1 MGVALGVVVGFGV
14 AASIFAAARL
24 LSGPRRVISPERQA
38 MQAALHAAM
47 GTLPHLRK
55 GLSPQSAQTA
65 APHLRALT
73 QAPAIAL
80 LDASGQLLAFEGDG
94 SDHHRRGAILPL
106 ELERDERVQV
116 QTRFRCQKPGCPL
129 RAAIVAPLLVQGD
142 RLGTL
147 VALYRDGGRL
157 RPEDT
162 RGVEETA
169 ALISAQIALATLAEQ
184 EERIAEAELRA
195 LRAQISPHFVYNAL
209 AAVASEI
216 HTNPE
221 QARELL
227 TEFAEF
233 IRYAFRRDR
242 PYVTLAEELRYVE
255 KYLRLERARFGERLE
270 VRLEVAPEV
279 LQAVLP
285 VLSLQ
290 PLVENAVRH
299 GVERSLGVRHV
310 EIVAIDLGRDAEVRV
325 SDDGTGMDEARAQA
339 ALNGAGEGIGL
350 SNVQSRLR
358 WAFGEGYGLEL
369 ESETG
374 EGTTVVMTIPKFR
387 AGVRA
392 A

>member
-1 MGVALGVVVGFGV
+1 VGVVLGVLIGLAI
-14 AASIFAAARL
+14 AASVYAVVRL
-24 LSGPRRVISPERQA
+24 LSGPHRVISPERQA
-38 MQAALHAAM
+38 MQAALHEAM
-47 GTLPHLRK
+47 ATLPHLRK
-55 GLSPQSAQTA
+55 GLSPASALAA

-80 LDASGQLLAFEGDG
+80 LDGAKVLAFEGDG
-94 SDHHRRGAILPL
+94 SGHHVPGSLIPVDRGR
-106 ELERDERVQV
+106 EGRVHV
-116 QTRFRCQKPGCPL
+116 QPRFRCGEPGCPL
-129 RAAIVAPLLVQGD
+129 RAAIAAPLMVQGD
-142 RLGTL
+142 SVGTF
-147 VALYRDGGRL
+147 VAFYRDGGRL

-169 ALISAQIALATLAEQ
+169 SLVSAQLALAALAEQ
-184 EERIAEAELRA
+184 EERVAEAELRA
-195 LRAQISPHFVYNAL
+195 LRAQISPHFIYNAL

-216 HTNPE
+216 HDDPE

-227 TEFAEF
+227 IEFSEF
-233 IRYAFRRDR
+233 IRYAFQGER

-255 KYLRLERARFGERLE
+255 KYLRLERARFGERLD

-299 GVERSLGVRHV
+299 GVERSMGMRRV
-310 EIVAIDLGRDAEVRV
+310 EIVANDLGRDAEVRV
-325 SDDGTGMDEARAQA
+325 IDDGAGMDEAQARA
-339 ALNGAGEGIGL
+339 ALNGLGAGIGL
-350 SNVQSRLR
+350 SNVHGRLR
-358 WAFGEGYGLEL
+358 GAFGDGYGLEL
-369 ESETG
+369 ESAPG
-374 EGTTVVMTIPKFR
+374 SGTTVVMTIPKFR

>member
-1 MGVALGVVVGFGV
+1 MGVALGVLIGFAI
-14 AASIFAAARL
+14 AASLFAVLRL
-24 LSGPRRVISPERQA
+24 LRGPHRVFSPEQQA
-38 MQAALHAAM
+38 MQAALHEAM
-47 GTLPHLRK
+47 ATLPHLRK
-55 GLSPQSAQTA
+55 GLSAESAAPA

-80 LDASGQLLAFEGDG
+80 LDGAKVLAFDGDAA
-94 SDHHRRGAILPL
+94 DHHGPGTMLAVDHG
-106 ELERDERVQV
+106 RDGRVHV
-116 QTRFRCQKPGCPL
+116 QPRFRCGEPGCPL
-129 RAAIVAPLLVQGD
+129 RAAIVAPLTVQD
-142 RLGTL
+142 NSVGTL

-162 RGVEETA
+162 RGVQEAA
-169 ALISAQIALATLAEQ
+169 ALVSAQIALAALAAQ
-184 EERIAEAELRA
+184 EERLAEAELRA
-195 LRAQISPHFVYNAL
+195 LRAQISPHFIYNAL

-216 HTNPE
+216 HADPE

-233 IRYAFRRDR
+233 IRYAFRGDR

-255 KYLRLERARFGERLE
+255 KYLRLERARFGERLD

-299 GVERSLGVRHV
+299 GVEKSIGRRKV
-310 EIVAIDLGRDAEVRV
+310 EIVANDLGRDAEVRV
-325 SDDGTGMDEARAQA
+325 IDDGVGMDEAQARA
-339 ALNGAGEGIGL
+339 ALNGSSHGIGL
-350 SNVQSRLR
+350 SNVHGRLR
-358 WAFGEGYGLEL
+358 GAFGEGYGLEL
-369 ESETG
+369 ESSPG
-374 EGTTVVMTIPKFR
+374 SGTTVVMTIPKFR

>member
-1 MGVALGVVVGFGV
+1 VGVVLGVLIGFAI
-14 AASIFAAARL
+14 AASLYAAVRL
-24 LSGPRRVISPERQA
+24 LTGPQRVISPERQA
-38 MQAALHAAM
+38 MQAALHEAM
-47 GTLPHLRK
+47 ATLPHLRK
-55 GLSPQSAQTA
+55 GLSPHSAQTA

-80 LDASGQLLAFEGDG
+80 LDGSKVLAFDGDG
-94 SDHHRRGAILPL
+94 SDHHAAGHLLAVDHG
-106 ELERDERVQV
+106 RDGRVHV
-116 QTRFRCQKPGCPL
+116 QTRFRCEQPGCPL
-129 RAAIVAPLLVQGD
+129 RAAIVAPLMVQGESV
-142 RLGTL
+142 GTL

-162 RGVEETA
+162 RGVDETA
-169 ALISAQIALATLAEQ
+169 ALVSAQLALAALAAQ
-184 EERIAEAELRA
+184 EGRLVEAELRA
-195 LRAQISPHFVYNAL
+195 LRAQISPHFIYNAL

-216 HTNPE
+216 HADPE

-233 IRYAFRRDR
+233 IRYAFQGER

-255 KYLRLERARFGERLE
+255 KYLRLERARFGQRLD
-270 VRLEVAPEV
+270 VRLEMAPEV

-299 GVERSLGVRHV
+299 GVEKSLGMRRV
-310 EIVAIDLGRDAEVRV
+310 EIVANDLGRDAEVRV
-325 SDDGTGMDEARAQA
+325 IDDGAGMDEAQAQA
-339 ALNGAGEGIGL
+339 ALSGSSEGIGL
-350 SNVQSRLR
+350 SNVHHRLR
-358 WAFGEGYGLEL
+358 GAFGEGYGLEL
-369 ESETG
+369 ESTPG
-374 EGTTVVMTIPKFR
+374 AGTTVVMTIPKFR

>member
-1 MGVALGVVVGFGV
+1 MAVALGVLIGF
-14 AASIFAAARL
+14 AIATSLFAALRL

-38 MQAALHAAM
+38 MQAALHEAM
-47 GTLPHLRK
+47 ATLPHLRK
-55 GLSPQSAQTA
+55 GLTLQSAQTS

-80 LDASGQLLAFEGDG
+80 LSGGSVIAFDGDGADHHGPGDLLAVDT
-94 SDHHRRGAILPL
+94 S
-106 ELERDERVQV
+106 RDQRVHV
-116 QTRFRCQKPGCPL
+116 QTRFKCSEPGCPL
-129 RAAIVAPLLVQGD
+129 HAAIVAPLGIQGD
-142 RLGTL
+142 RVGTL
-147 VALYRDGGRL
+147 VALYHDGGRL

-169 ALISAQIALATLAEQ
+169 ALVSAQLALASLAAQ
-184 EERIAEAELRA
+184 EERLAEAELRA
-195 LRAQISPHFVYNAL
+195 LRAQISPHFIYNAL

-216 HTNPE
+216 HADPE

-233 IRYAFRRDR
+233 IRYAFQGER

-255 KYLRLERARFGERLE
+255 KYLRLERARFGERLD

-290 PLVENAVRH
+290 PLVENSIRH
-299 GVERSLGVRHV
+299 GVETSLGVRHV
-310 EIVAIDLGRDAEVRV
+310 EIVATDLGRDAEVRV
-325 SDDGTGMDEARAQA
+325 IDDGVGMDEARARA
-339 ALNGAGEGIGL
+339 ALSGASEGIGL
-350 SNVQSRLR
+350 SNVHGRLR
-358 WAFGEGYGLEL
+358 AAFGEGYGLEL
-369 ESETG
+369 ESAPG
-374 EGTTVVMTIPKFR
+374 AGTTVVMTIPKFR

>member
-1 MGVALGVVVGFGV
+1 MGVALGVLIGF
-14 AASIFAAARL
+14 AIATSLFAVLRL
-24 LSGPRRVISPERQA
+24 LRGPHRVISPEQQA
-38 MQAALHAAM
+38 MQAALHEAM
-47 GTLPHLRK
+47 ATLPHLRK
-55 GLSPQSAQTA
+55 GLSAESAAPA

-80 LDASGQLLAFEGDG
+80 LDGARVLAFDGDAA
-94 SDHHRRGAILPL
+94 DHHGPGTMLAVDHG
-106 ELERDERVQV
+106 RDGRVHV
-116 QTRFRCQKPGCPL
+116 QPRFRCGEPGCPL
-129 RAAIVAPLLVQGD
+129 RAAIVAPLMVQD
-142 RLGTL
+142 NSVGTL
-147 VALYRDGGRL
+147 VAFYRDGGRL

-162 RGVEETA
+162 RGVQETA
-169 ALISAQIALATLAEQ
+169 SLVSAQIALAALAAQ
-184 EERIAEAELRA
+184 EERLAEAELRA
-195 LRAQISPHFVYNAL
+195 LRAQISPHFIYNAL

-216 HTNPE
+216 HADPE

-233 IRYAFRRDR
+233 IRYAFRGDR

-255 KYLRLERARFGERLE
+255 KYLRLERARFGERLD

-299 GVERSLGVRHV
+299 GVEKSIGRRKV
-310 EIVAIDLGRDAEVRV
+310 EIVANDLGRDAEVRV
-325 SDDGTGMDEARAQA
+325 IDDGVGMDEAQTRA
-339 ALNGAGEGIGL
+339 ALNGSSHGIGL
-350 SNVQSRLR
+350 SNVHGRLR
-358 WAFGEGYGLEL
+358 GAFGEGYGLEL
-369 ESETG
+369 ESTPG
-374 EGTTVVMTIPKFR
+374 SGTTVVMTIPKFR

>member
-1 MGVALGVVVGFGV
+1 MGVALGVLVGF
-14 AASIFAAARL
+14 AIAMSLFAAARL
-24 LSGPRRVISPERQA
+24 LRGPHRVISPERQA
-38 MQAALHAAM
+38 MQAALHAATA
-47 GTLPHLRK
+47 TLPHLRK

-80 LDASGQLLAFEGDG
+80 LDGNQVLAFDGDG
-94 SDHHRRGAILPL
+94 SDHHRPGDLL
-106 ELERDERVQV
+106 DVDEGRDERVHV
-116 QTRFRCQKPGCPL
+116 QPRFRCPQPGCPL
-129 RAAIVAPLLVQGD
+129 HAAIVAPLVVQGD
-142 RLGTL
+142 RTGTL
-147 VALYRDGGRL
+147 VALYHAGSRL

-162 RGVEETA
+162 RGVEESA
-169 ALISAQIALATLAEQ
+169 ALVSAQLAVAALAAQ
-184 EERIAEAELRA
+184 EERLAEAELRA
-195 LRAQISPHFVYNAL
+195 LRAQISPHFIYNAL

-216 HTNPE
+216 HADPE

-233 IRYAFRRDR
+233 IRYAFQRER

-255 KYLRLERARFGERLE
+255 KYLRLERARFGGRLD

-299 GVERSLGVRHV
+299 GVERSMGIRHV
-310 EIVAIDLGRDAEVRV
+310 EIVATDLGRDAEVRV
-325 SDDGTGMDEARAQA
+325 IDDGAGMDEARARA
-339 ALNGAGEGIGL
+339 ALNGGGGGIGL
-350 SNVQSRLR
+350 SNVHGRLR
-358 WAFGEGYGLEL
+358 GAFGEGYGLEL
-369 ESETG
+369 QSTPG
-374 EGTTVVMTIPKFR
+374 AGTTVVMTIPKFR

>member
-1 MGVALGVVVGFGV
+1 VGVVLGVLIGLAI
-14 AASIFAAARL
+14 AASVYAVVRL
-24 LSGPRRVISPERQA
+24 LSGPHRVISPERQA
-38 MQAALHAAM
+38 MQAALHEAM
-47 GTLPHLRK
+47 ATLPHLRK
-55 GLSPQSAQTA
+55 GLSAESALAA

-80 LDASGQLLAFEGDG
+80 LDGAKVLAFEGDG
-94 SDHHRRGAILPL
+94 SGHHLPGSLIPVDRGR
-106 ELERDERVQV
+106 EGRVHV
-116 QTRFRCQKPGCPL
+116 QPRFRCGEPDCPL
-129 RAAIVAPLLVQGD
+129 HAAIAAPLIVQGESV
-142 RLGTL
+142 GTF
-147 VALYRDGGRL
+147 VAFYRDGARL

-169 ALISAQIALATLAEQ
+169 SLVSAQIALAALAEQ
-184 EERIAEAELRA
+184 EERVAEAELRA
-195 LRAQISPHFVYNAL
+195 LRAQISPHFIYNAL

-216 HTNPE
+216 HNDPE

-227 TEFAEF
+227 IEFSEF
-233 IRYAFRRDR
+233 IRYAFQGER

-255 KYLRLERARFGERLE
+255 KYLRLERARFGERLD

-299 GVERSLGVRHV
+299 GVERSMGMRRV
-310 EIVAIDLGRDAEVRV
+310 EIVANDLGRDAEVRV
-325 SDDGTGMDEARAQA
+325 IDDGVGMDEAQARA
-339 ALNGAGEGIGL
+339 ALNGLGGGIGL
-350 SNVQSRLR
+350 SNVHGRLR
-358 WAFGEGYGLEL
+358 GAFGDGYGLEL
-369 ESETG
+369 ESAPG
-374 EGTTVVMTIPKFR
+374 SGTTVVMTIPKFR

>member
-1 MGVALGVVVGFGV
+1 VVLGVLIGFAI
-14 AASIFAAARL
+14 AASLYAVFRL
-24 LSGPRRVISPERQA
+24 LSGPHRVISPERQA
-38 MQAALHAAM
+38 MQAALHEAM
-47 GTLPHLRK
+47 ATLPHLRK
-55 GLSPQSAQTA
+55 GLSPRSAQEA

-80 LDASGQLLAFEGDG
+80 LDGSKVLAFEGEG
-94 SDHHRRGAILPL
+94 SNHHAPGSLLAVDRGR
-106 ELERDERVQV
+106 EGRVHV
-116 QTRFRCQKPGCPL
+116 QPRFRCAEPGCPL
-129 RAAIVAPLLVQGD
+129 RAAIAAPLMVQD
-142 RLGTL
+142 ESVGTL
-147 VALYRDGGRL
+147 VAFYPDGRRL

-169 ALISAQIALATLAEQ
+169 ALVSAQLALAALAQQ
-184 EERIAEAELRA
+184 EGRVAEAELRA
-195 LRAQISPHFVYNAL
+195 LRAQISPHFIYNAL

-216 HTNPE
+216 HADPE

-233 IRYAFRRDR
+233 IRYAFQGER

-255 KYLRLERARFGERLE
+255 KYLRLERARFGERLD

-299 GVERSLGVRHV
+299 GVERSMGMRRV
-310 EIVAIDLGRDAEVRV
+310 EIVANDLGRDAEVRV
-325 SDDGTGMDEARAQA
+325 IDDGVGMDEAQARA
-339 ALNGAGEGIGL
+339 ALNGSGEGIGL
-350 SNVQSRLR
+350 SNVHGRLR
-358 WAFGEGYGLEL
+358 GAFGEGYGLEL
-369 ESETG
+369 ESTPG
-374 EGTTVVMTIPKFR
+374 AGTTVVMTIPKFR